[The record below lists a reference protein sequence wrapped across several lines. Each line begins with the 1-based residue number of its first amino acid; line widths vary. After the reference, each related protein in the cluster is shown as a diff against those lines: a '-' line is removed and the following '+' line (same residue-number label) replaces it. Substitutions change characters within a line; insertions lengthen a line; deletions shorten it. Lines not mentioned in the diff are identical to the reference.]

1 MAQIARDIAF
11 QEVLAGKEVHFR
23 GPSGPLVIAA
33 SNKSA
38 LGPNQ
43 GSHLVVVRKD
53 NALPEFSPED
63 QTFLIGQAVKGLLK
77 AEVKV
82 LGLAQNFGK
91 ARNEKNPHPH
101 LHLLVSRVS
110 EAELPSQWQTPPA
123 EKLVAPRENTVKVH
137 FCAEGDL
144 RSVLGLVQAQNGEA
158 RRQVESERSYGARIV
173 HQIARTNDGQLRI
186 STFTYTGIHSNS
198 DLPRLI
204 DSRK

>member
-144 RSVLGLVQAQNGEA
+144 RSAVGLVLAQHRDAERKVEA
-158 RRQVESERSYGARIV
+158 ESRDGARVIT
-173 HQIARTNDGQLRI
+173 QIARTNDGQLRI
-186 STFTYTGIHSNS
+186 STFVYAGLASSSN
-198 DLPRLI
+198 LPRLV
-204 DSRK
+204 DARS